1 MTLSISTFGLFNTM
15 LGSAKSMQQAVA
27 EASMQQ
33 STGLVGTDFA
43 SLGSKSQQLLNM
55 QTEINQT
62 QTYSDLT
69 GIASDRSQASFTA
82 IGNMIDRI
90 TDLRSAI
97 GAALNGDDDTTLAG
111 AAQSI
116 LSDLG
121 DQMNSQLNGRYLFAG
136 SQTDSPPVDL
146 SNYPATLPPSTTTP
160 DFSYYQGD
168 DQIASVRITSTESVS
183 YGVTGDNSAFEL
195 ALRSAA
201 VAANVTTSPLDTA
214 TLQTALDMANQA
226 LNSLSNLQATV
237 SVGSNSLKA
246 AQQSQT
252 TYISLLTDATSNIKS
267 VDAAEA
273 LSKVTQ
279 LTTQLQ
285 ASYSALSVVMKI
297 KLTDFL

>member
-1 MTLSISTFGLFNTM
+1 MTLSVSTFGLFNSV
-15 LGSAKSMQQAVA
+15 LGNAKSVQQALSL
-27 EASMQQ
+27 ASIQQ

-43 SLGSKSQQLLNM
+43 SYGSKSQQLLNM

-69 GIASDRSQASFTA
+69 SLASDRSQASFTA

-97 GAALNGDDDTTLAG
+97 GAALNGDDDTTVTG

-121 DQMNSQLNGRYLFAG
+121 DQMNAQLNGRYLFAG

-160 DFSYYQGD
+160 DLSFYQGD
-168 DQIASVRITSTESVS
+168 DQISSVRISSTESVN

-201 VAANVTTSPLDTA
+201 VVANVTTTPLDTA
-214 TLQTALDMANQA
+214 TLKTALDMANQA

-237 SVGSNSLKA
+237 SVGANSLKS
-246 AQQSQT
+246 AQQDQAS
-252 TYISLLTDATSNIKS
+252 YITLLTNATTNIKN

-273 LSKVTQ
+273 LSNVTQ

-285 ASYSALSVVMKI
+285 ASYSALSNVMKI